1 MSYYFITLIVFQ
13 SYSSFCVSMT
23 FSKEEAV
30 KGLKE
35 VTKML
40 EEGYKVDSSALCLI
54 EEFLK
59 KFPLSPKSRN
69 MWTFP
74 PELLQPVYACI
85 ESLYQLK
92 SLILYWCV
100 LYQYISTFIINDSME
115 FQILRLSQG
124 DGSVRDF
131 RGLVRRIISDG
142 TADFF
147 ITIFS

>member
-23 FSKEEAV
+23 FSKEDAV

-59 KFPLSPKSRN
+59 FPLSPKSRN
-69 MWTFP
+69 MLTFP
-74 PELLQPVYACI
+74 PELFAKAANLVD
-85 ESLYQLK
+85 LN
-92 SLILYWCV
+92 LI
-100 LYQYISTFIINDSME
+100 QAI
-115 FQILRLSQG
+115 
-124 DGSVRDF
+124 
-131 RGLVRRIISDG
+131 
-142 TADFF
+142 
-147 ITIFS
+147 